1 MSVTHVHDVC
11 SSCILR
17 VVAFEGGSWRTGWLE
32 GVDVHI
38 RIDRGG
44 GRWRWCSAPA
54 SCFGRPAALA
64 HGHA

>member
-32 GVDVHI
+32 GVD
-38 RIDRGG
+38 
-44 GRWRWCSAPA
+44 
-54 SCFGRPAALA
+54 
-64 HGHA
+64 